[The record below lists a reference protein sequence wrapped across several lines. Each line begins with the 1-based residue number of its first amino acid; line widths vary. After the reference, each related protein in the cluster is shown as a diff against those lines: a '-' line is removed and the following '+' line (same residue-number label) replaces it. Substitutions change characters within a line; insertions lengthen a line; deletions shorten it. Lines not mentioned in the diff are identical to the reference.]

1 MSIESIELWHRRG
14 RPDPTPREF
23 DIQLGCHLEEIV
35 EMLAVINLTQNDTL
49 VRARGALHW
58 LADGLKQGR
67 LSADITN
74 RKEFLD
80 AAADQIVTGVGVA
93 HCAGM
98 RIVEATE
105 KVNLSNWSKYDVD
118 GNPIFD
124 ENGKIKKGPG
134 YAPPDL
140 TGLY

>member
-35 EMLAVINLTQNDTL
+35 EMLAVVNMSQNDTL

-58 LADGLKQGR
+58 LADGLKRGHLQ
-67 LSADITN
+67 AQITD

-80 AAADQIVTGVGVA
+80 AVADQIVTGVGAA

-98 RIVEATE
+98 KAAEAAAR
-105 KVNLSNWSKYDVD
+105 VNISNWSKYDVD
-118 GNPIFD
+118 GNPVFD

>member
-23 DIQLGCHLEEIV
+23 DIQLGCHFEEIV
-35 EMLAVINLTQNDTL
+35 EMLDTIDINSQDTL
-49 VRARGALHW
+49 YRAKASLAW
-58 LADGLKQGR
+58 LADGLKRGHLQAR
-67 LSADITN
+67 LTD
-74 RKEFLD
+74 RGEFLD
-80 AAADQIVTGVGVA
+80 AVADQVVTGVGAA

-98 RIVEATE
+98 QPAAAISR
-105 KVNLSNWSKYDVD
+105 VNDSNWSKYDVD

-124 ENGKIKKGPG
+124 ENGKIKKGPN
-134 YAPPDL
+134 YAPPIL

>member
-23 DIQLGCHLEEIV
+23 DIQLGCHFEEIV
-35 EMLAVINLTQNDTL
+35 EMLAVVNMSQNDTL
-49 VRARGALHW
+49 VRARAALGW
-58 LADGLKQGR
+58 LANGLKQGH
-67 LSADITN
+67 LQASITD

-80 AAADQIVTGVGVA
+80 SIADQIVTGVGVG

-98 RIVEATE
+98 QTVDAVEQ
-105 KVNLSNWSKYDVD
+105 VNLSNWSKYDVD
-118 GNPIFD
+118 GNPVFD
-124 ENGKIKKGPG
+124 DNGKIKKGPN

>member
-35 EMLAVINLTQNDTL
+35 EMLAVLNLSQNDTL

-80 AAADQIVTGVGVA
+80 AVADQIVTGVGCA

-98 RIVEATE
+98 KAAEATE
-105 KVNLSNWSKYDVD
+105 RVNVSNWSKYDVD
-118 GNPIFD
+118 GNPVFD
-124 ENGKIKKGPG
+124 DNGKIKKGPG
-134 YAPPDL
+134 YTPPDL